1 MRGCGDLKTSVENR
15 RVRENSQ
22 ELVKD
27 PDTQLRKYN
36 FNQCQNSKTSD
47 RKKKKNSDRSLCFV
61 YQLRRLGTIAL
72 VLKAESHKPLNLE
85 TQLTSLA
92 WRVIKAKATVL
103 CLFREN
109 DRAPSQLFGI
119 TVSMDSLWRR
129 MVTVCQFLAHF
140 PRAISLPRYGFV

>member
-1 MRGCGDLKTSVENR
+1 MIL
-15 RVRENSQ
+15 
-22 ELVKD
+22 
-27 PDTQLRKYN
+27 
-36 FNQCQNSKTSD
+36 
-47 RKKKKNSDRSLCFV
+47 SLCFV

-129 MVTVCQFLAHF
+129 MVTVC
-140 PRAISLPRYGFV
+140 